1 MTDKNAAPA
10 KWVAPDVSE
19 QRLQRMWSA
28 IDEADRRRSWPA
40 WALGLVTVS
49 LLLAAGLTASLITR
63 PKVLAAGAEVASA
76 EKPDV
81 AMFADGSHAE
91 LGPSTALTLETQ
103 QEDLVEVKL
112 RSGVATFEVAKKPTR
127 QFVVHAHDV
136 RVRVVGTRFTVR
148 RTSERVEVVVV
159 RGVVEVS
166 RGGETVSLTAGQSW
180 HSTPDVEAAVVPADP
195 VIPAEADDVDE
206 PEPAAPET
214 AAAPS
219 APKHV
224 RHRHHPAPPPGPA
237 AAAPVEAP
245 EDAFAAALA
254 ARRDGRSADA
264 ASGFQRFIRD
274 FPADGRTP
282 VAAFELGRIRMDVLN
297 DPRGAVEA
305 LRLSLKLDAHAAF
318 REEALSR
325 VVRGL
330 DALHDTAAC
339 LQARETYLSAF
350 PDGAYAHSMQTRCA
364 GPTP

>member
-103 QEDLVEVKL
+103 RDDLVEVKL
-112 RSGVATFEVAKKPTR
+112 RSGVATFEVARRPQR

-180 HSTPDVEAAVVPADP
+180 HSTPDVEAAAAPPEV
-195 VIPAEADDVDE
+195 EDVEE
-206 PEPAAPET
+206 PEPGAAE

-219 APKHV
+219 PAPKHV
-224 RHRHHPAPPPGPA
+224 KHRRPLAPPPGPA

-264 ASGFQRFIRD
+264 AAGFQRFIRD

-330 DALHDTAAC
+330 DAVHDTAAC